1 MSPRRIGLTLLA
13 LLLCCACQDEQTHPT
28 SDAAVVGDQAPPK
41 YKTTLPGDCV
51 PGKYPRL
58 VMCPGE
64 VAMARSR
71 RSTSPYDGMYKRV
84 KAEAAKAL
92 KTPGKTYDKD
102 IEAHNARVAKHAA
115 LVAILEQDSAMV
127 KKAVDGVT
135 RLQSNWEFGLGL
147 GKTDLFIR
155 IVGPL
160 QEGLEALDMVLGSG
174 LATSAQRASMEKA
187 LGAVAAKLYDM
198 WVIGNGGMLV
208 KFCQNN
214 YNTKMSTTLGLAAL
228 MLDTHK
234 DRNQWLRF
242 AATESNRFYGDDK
255 ADDNLYLS
263 AQGVCKEPPAYF
275 NFGGRAALPFA
286 ILYEYMVGKGATYDN
301 HCTVSTLECKD
312 RKLTLDGILHSPR
325 FLEAF
330 RWMARIQMP
339 NGRRPT
345 IDEGC
350 THETPPYGALWS
362 YVNKDTVALWDHV
375 FARRGDAVYEKA
387 WAGTYM
393 ARVDFAKAPK
403 AVPIQGL
410 TQDFHRSGQVIF
422 RSSWKEDAVY
432 AVVLGE
438 AGLMRSLVHNHADA
452 TSFQL
457 YAYGEH
463 LAMDTGY
470 FEPPGED
477 SIKSRAMTVGPQA
490 HNLILVDG
498 EGAPS
503 PNLAKAGDVDAA
515 MGAFV
520 DRTGGPDH
528 VEVKATYQ
536 GVSFSRSVLFASERY
551 LVVADRAEAAKPHE
565 YSWRLHGFGGGSSIR
580 KNYEVGTFTLNTDS
594 AVWSRSKAKLM
605 LALDSSHG
613 APKLKT
619 DTFPHEFRSGHEG
632 YHSYVDGV
640 VSSTAAAPK
649 VSFLAAVFPQK
660 AKEAFPKIVA
670 CDAGTSAACLTVVG
684 QGVNDLAVTGASG
697 VSRTVSVSGFS
708 KLQTDA
714 AFCWLSLASDG
725 SVARALIKGGTS
737 LVYGGTKLL
746 DNSKGEAVL
755 VYEKK

>member
-1 MSPRRIGLTLLA
+1 MSPRRIGPFLLA
-13 LLLCCACQDEQTHPT
+13 LLLCSACQEQQTDPIA
-28 SDAAVVGDQAPPK
+28 DAAVVGDQAPPK
-41 YKTTLPGDCV
+41 YKTGLPGDCA
-51 PGKYPRL
+51 PGTYPRL
-58 VMCPGE
+58 VMCPNE
-64 VAMARSR
+64 VAVARSR
-71 RSTSPYDGMYKRV
+71 RSTWPYDGMYKLV
-84 KAEAAKAL
+84 KAEANKTL
-92 KTPGKTYDKD
+92 KTPGKTYDQG
-102 IEAHNARVAKHAA
+102 IEGHNARVAKHAA
-115 LVAILEQDSAMV
+115 LIALLEKDAAMAQKAI
-127 KKAVDGVT
+127 DGVS
-135 RLQSNWEFGLGL
+135 RLQSNWVFGLGL

-160 QEGLEALDMVLGSG
+160 QEGLEAFDMILGSG
-174 LATSAQRASMEKA
+174 LATAAQRAAMEKA

-198 WVIGNGGMLV
+198 WVIGNGGLLV

-234 DRNQWLRF
+234 DRAEWLRF
-242 AATESNRFYGDDK
+242 AATESNRFYGDGKVDK
-255 ADDNLYLS
+255 NLYLS

-286 ILYEYMVGKGATYDN
+286 ILYEYMIGKGATYEN
-301 HCTVSTLECKD
+301 HCSVSTIDCKD

-325 FLEAF
+325 FSEAF

-339 NGRRPT
+339 DGRRPS
-345 IDEGC
+345 IDEGV
-350 THETPPYGALWS
+350 THETPPYGALWY
-362 YVNKDTVALWDHV
+362 YVDKDVVPLWDHV
-375 FARRGDAVYEKA
+375 FARSGDALYDRA
-387 WAGTYM
+387 RAGTYM
-393 ARVDFAKAPK
+393 ARVDFSRAPK

-410 TQDFHRSGQVIF
+410 TQDLHKSGQVIF
-422 RSSWKEDAVY
+422 RSSWKKDAVY

-477 SIKSRAMTVGPQA
+477 SMKTRALTVGPEA

-498 EGAPS
+498 KGAPS
-503 PNLAKAGDVDAA
+503 PTPVRAGDVDAV
-515 MGAFV
+515 MGKVV

-536 GVSFSRSVLFASERY
+536 GVSFSRSVVFASERY
-551 LVVADRAEAAKPHE
+551 LVVADRAEASKAHE

-580 KNYEVGTFTLNTDS
+580 KNYEVGTFTLNSDS
-594 AVWSRSKAKLM
+594 AVWARSKARLK

-619 DTFPHEFRSGHEG
+619 GTFPHEFRGGWEG

-640 VSSTAAAPK
+640 VSSTASAPK
-649 VSFLAAVFPQK
+649 VSFLAVVFPQK
-660 AKEAFPKIVA
+660 AKAAFPAMAA
-670 CDAGTSAACLTVVG
+670 CDAGADAACLTVVG
-684 QGVNDLAVTGASG
+684 QGIKDLAVTGAGG
-697 VSRTVSVSGFS
+697 VTRAVAATGFD

-714 AFCWLSLASDG
+714 ALCWLSVASDG
-725 SVARALIKGGTS
+725 SVSRALIKGGTS

-746 DNSKGEAVL
+746 DNTKGEAVL
-755 VYEKK
+755 VYVKK